1 MASREEKEIKS
12 VDVDDQVEY
21 PDKEK
26 DNGQL
31 VLQRLQINY
40 ADGTYDFRY
49 AFTWLDGERHITP
62 NRGRALIPR
71 IEMIYNLLAQAQGK
85 GWFKIPYQEF
95 TESIA
100 KNPTG
105 ICSKTER
112 N

>member
-1 MASREEKEIKS
+1 MRKKEKSLSALTFLDMRIIIFNVSIIALEKRSVFMASREEKEIKS

-49 AFTWLDGERHITP
+49 AFT
-62 NRGRALIPR
+62 
-71 IEMIYNLLAQAQGK
+71 
-85 GWFKIPYQEF
+85 
-95 TESIA
+95 
-100 KNPTG
+100 
-105 ICSKTER
+105 
-112 N
+112 